1 MKKLKYI
8 LIIASLLCGT
18 ISFAQN
24 NQDTLKI
31 LFVGNSYTY
40 VSNMP
45 HLVSLISDF
54 TQTKLLTSKSV
65 AGGATLSDHWRGE
78 KGLNTMELINNG
90 DYDIVILQDQSMSA
104 IVQPDSLLIYS
115 KKFSDYIRKNGAQPY
130 LYCTWAREKV
140 PQYQETITDV
150 YNQAARKNNIGIVK
164 VGEAWK
170 VAQTLRPKIELY
182 RSDGSHQSP
191 LGAFLTACTFV
202 KELSKELPDQLP
214 SYYIATDANGE
225 SVELMLL
232 DPLDITFCLRVV
244 NEIAK

>member
-1 MKKLKYI
+1 MKKLKSI
-8 LIIASLLCGT
+8 LIIASLLLGT
-18 ISFAQN
+18 VSLAQN

-54 TQTKLLTSKSV
+54 TQTKLITSKSV
-65 AGGATLSDHWRGE
+65 AGGATLSDHWRSE

-90 DYDIVILQDQSMSA
+90 DYDIVILQDQSMTT

-150 YNQAARKNNIGIVK
+150 YNQAARENNIGLVK

-170 VAQTLRPKIELY
+170 LAQTLRPKIELY
-182 RSDGSHQSP
+182 RLDGSHQSP
-191 LGAFLTACTFV
+191 LGAFLTACNFV

-214 SYYIATDANGE
+214 SYYMVTDASGE

-232 DPLDITFCLRVV
+232 DPLDITFCLKVI
-244 NEIAK
+244 NELEK

>member
-1 MKKLKYI
+1 MKNLKYI
-8 LIIASLLCGT
+8 LIIVSLLCGT
-18 ISFAQN
+18 ITLAQN
-24 NQDTLKI
+24 SQDTLKI

-65 AGGATLSDHWRGE
+65 AGGATLSDHWRGK

-90 DYDIVILQDQSMSA
+90 NYDIVILQDQSMRA

-140 PQYQETITDV
+140 PQYQETITNV
-150 YNQAARKNNIGIVK
+150 YSQAARNNNIGIVK

-170 VAQTLRPKIELY
+170 LAQTLRPKIELY

-191 LGAFLTACTFV
+191 LGTFLTACTFV

-214 SYYIATDANGE
+214 SYYIVTDANGE

-232 DPLDITFCLRVV
+232 DPLDITFCLKVV